1 MRSFKTKLEE
11 LKKRNKLWDSRF
23 SEVMQVRE
31 KAKVLEKNGDYHN
44 ALLLYQQEIELAK
57 EYNFKYN
64 IYSHS
69 IKRTIILYGKMKR
82 YEDLKLYLKI
92 LLVQHPEEKDIDEW
106 NYRLEKVNNKIAKQ
120 K

>member
-11 LKKRNKLWDSRF
+11 LRKRNKLWNSRF
-23 SEVMQVRE
+23 SEVMRIRE
-31 KAKVLEKNGDYHN
+31 KAKGLEKNGDYPN

-57 EYNFKYN
+57 EYNLKYN
-64 IYSHS
+64 NYAHS
-69 IKRTIILYGKMKR
+69 IKRTIILYGKMKC

-92 LLVQHPEEKDIDEW
+92 LLVQHPEVKDTEEW
-106 NYRLEKVNNKIAKQ
+106 NYRLEKVKNKIAKQ